1 MVAKRLQSLVR
12 RSDTVCRQ
20 GGDEFVILIPE
31 CHSLAGVTE
40 VAEKLNAALVEPYL
54 MDDVV
59 LQLGVS
65 IGIAVYPENG
75 DTIDALIRYADEA
88 MYLAKSDKVQP
99 MRDVD
104 GS

>member
-1 MVAKRLQSLVR
+1 M
-12 RSDTVCRQ
+12 
-20 GGDEFVILIPE
+20 
-31 CHSLAGVTE
+31 AGVTE